1 MPEFRY
7 PNVTPILHDPEISN
21 VVFEQL
27 KDLFIETISRPVSI
41 SNLNFSHEM
50 KNNFEVRV
58 EHIQDYKALY
68 HYITEMG
75 TMMFYKLCEN
85 L

>member
-21 VVFEQL
+21 GVFKQL

-41 SNLNFSHEM
+41 SNVNFSHEM
-50 KNNFEVRV
+50 KNTVLDFIFKFIIER
-58 EHIQDYKALY
+58 IQIMPK
-68 HYITEMG
+68 TR
-75 TMMFYKLCEN
+75 
-85 L
+85 